1 MMESAVF
8 EQFSNLSYLRRSI
21 RNAAK
26 NSSYEEAER
35 LDLQNWNSSLVLTN
49 HNGLV
54 ARRVINCNYL
64 S

>member
-26 NSSYEEAER
+26 NTSYEEAEP
-35 LDLQNWNSSLVLTN
+35 LDLQRIGTAV
-49 HNGLV
+49 
-54 ARRVINCNYL
+54 
-64 S
+64 